1 MSYRKISDFES
12 QLDSIRMFLPAYLH
26 EHGLNVENGKKI
38 CCLNPE
44 HNDHNPSMSMFM
56 AEQGYPLV
64 KCMSCGSTMDIFN
77 AAHVLE
83 NKPMSGPGFVDN
95 TVAYLADKYGIE
107 LVYRKL
113 SEDEVYELNMY
124 QAYEAASN
132 YIVSRHDFNENQL
145 GEMEKRGFD
154 TDFMKKYRIGV
165 CNDVADMRRY
175 LNNLGFKNTFI
186 DEIDLC
192 NPMLFNP
199 SNFIY
204 TICDEFGRP
213 VGFQARNLNY
223 DGVVNEDGKFVNGPK
238 FIGTKNG
245 VKKNIYKK
253 NERLY
258 LLDKAR
264 KTTDS
269 IFVVEGNSDALSLH
283 NHGMTNAVGIC
294 GLDFSEAHLN
304 TLRRNGLYN
313 ITICLDND
321 AAGRQKAIDMLD
333 KVVAKTHDIKFSF
346 VFLPDEYV
354 DGHRVKIDPDEFVR
368 KYGIEKFKEIPRV
381 SSFSWR
387 LSLFEDDDMDPADIC
402 EKMVPIITSEPSSI
416 RREKMISELSV
427 FTGYS
432 DRVIRDEVNKSEREK
447 DRRSQ
452 DSKRLIVE
460 KLIKDLSSDSGN
472 DSEILLSEALSNIGQ
487 INQMNN
493 TDIMDTS
500 ARVNNIL
507 GIKEYQEDPSSGK
520 YTDWG
525 GDMPILSATTD
536 GDIQEKVVFIGG
548 SSNSGKTSWQV
559 NLSWRIVENN
569 PHAMVIFLSIDDSA
583 KELLP
588 RFICYDAAKRARD
601 NGNMDVFDALN
612 INKFAK
618 PELYKDSR
626 EYPMILEEREIFFR
640 KFLSYAREDRF
651 IIYDSVD
658 GRSLAFI
665 KTLMAN
671 YRDKYPGRHIYF
683 FIDNFHLIQVPT
695 ERSGREKFQHIS
707 HELKA
712 YSVEFGLTVVSTV
725 EYTKMPPETR
735 PHNNNIAESNSLV
748 YDSNLIMHGWN
759 ELHGLREN
767 AVAYHIDYSEDETH
781 RRKPLV
787 IWSIGKNKVASF
799 KGDIPTRFW
808 PEKAYFEEMTQREF
822 DALIQQN
829 TAAKQNAA
837 QNVQQ

>member
-1 MSYRKISDFES
+1 MSYRKISDFEN

-38 CCLNPE
+38 CCLNPD

-83 NKPMSGPGFVDN
+83 DKPMSGSRFVDN

-132 YIVSRHDFNENQL
+132 YITSRTDLNEGQIA
-145 GEMEKRGFD
+145 EMEKRQFSP
-154 TDFMKKYRIGV
+154 DFMKRYRIGV
-165 CNDVADMRRY
+165 CNDVAAMRHH
-175 LNNLGFKNTFI
+175 LNTLGFKNTFI

-192 NPMLFNP
+192 NPALFSP

-213 VGFQARNLNY
+213 VGFQARNLIY
-223 DGVVNEDGKFVNGPK
+223 DGVVNEEGRLVNGPK

-245 VKKNIYKK
+245 IKKNIYKK
-253 NERLY
+253 GERLY

-264 KTTDS
+264 KTTES
-269 IFVVEGNSDALSLH
+269 IFIVEGNSDALSLH
-283 NHGMTNAVGIC
+283 NNGMFNAVGIC
-294 GLDFSEAHLN
+294 GLEFSEAHLN
-304 TLRRNGLYN
+304 TLRRNGLYD
-313 ITICLDND
+313 ITMCLDND
-321 AAGRQKAIDMLD
+321 AAGRNKAVEMLD
-333 KVVAKTHDIKFSF
+333 KVISKTHDIKFSF
-346 VFLPDEYV
+346 IFLPDEYV
-354 DGHRVKIDPDEFVR
+354 DGVKTKVDPDEFIR
-368 KYGIEKFKEIPRV
+368 KHGIEEFKKLPRV

-387 LSLFEDDDMDPADIC
+387 LSLFEDEDMDAADIC

-447 DRRSQ
+447 DRRCE
-452 DSKRLIVE
+452 DSKRLIID
-460 KLIKDLSSDSGN
+460 KLVKDLSSDSK
-472 DSEILLSEALSNIGQ
+472 DAESLLGEALSNIGQ
-487 INQMNN
+487 INHMNN

-507 GIKEYQEDPSSGK
+507 GIKEYQEDPTSGK

-525 GDMPILSATTD
+525 DDMPILSAATD
-536 GDIQEKVVFIGG
+536 GDIQEKVIFIGG

-588 RFICYDAAKRARD
+588 RFISYDASKRARD
-601 NGNMDVFDALN
+601 NSNLDVFDTIN

-626 EYPMILEEREIFFR
+626 EYPLILEEREIFFR

-683 FIDNFHLIQVPT
+683 FIDNFHLIQVPADW
-695 ERSGREKFQHIS
+695 SGREKFQHIS

-712 YSVEFGLTVVSTV
+712 YSVEYGLTVVSTV
-725 EYTKMPPETR
+725 EYTKMPPDVR

-759 ELHGLREN
+759 ELHGLREK
-767 AVAYHIDYSEDETH
+767 AIAYHLDYSEEES
-781 RRKPLV
+781 RRKKPLV
-787 IWSIGKNKVASF
+787 LWSIGKNKVASF

-808 PEKAYFEEMTQREF
+808 PEKAYFEEMSPKEF
-822 DALIQQN
+822 EALIQQN
-829 TAAKQNAA
+829 KAAMENQPNAS
-837 QNVQQ
+837 Q

>member
-1 MSYRKISDFES
+1 MSYRKISDFEN

-38 CCLNPE
+38 CCLNPD

-83 NKPMSGPGFVDN
+83 DKPMSGPGFVDN

-132 YIVSRHDFNENQL
+132 YITSRTDLNEKQIA
-145 GEMEKRGFD
+145 EMEKRQFSP
-154 TDFMKKYRIGV
+154 DFMKRYRIGV
-165 CNDVADMRRY
+165 CNDVGAMRHH
-175 LNNLGFKNTFI
+175 LNTLGFKNTFI

-192 NPMLFNP
+192 NPALFSP

-213 VGFQARNLNY
+213 VGFQARNLIY
-223 DGVVNEDGKFVNGPK
+223 DGVVNDEGRLVNGPK

-245 VKKNIYKK
+245 IKKNIYKK
-253 NERLY
+253 GERLY

-264 KTTDS
+264 KTTES
-269 IFVVEGNSDALSLH
+269 IFIVEGNSDALSLH
-283 NHGMTNAVGIC
+283 NNGMFNAVGIC
-294 GLDFSEAHLN
+294 GLEFSEAHLN
-304 TLRRNGLYN
+304 TLRRNGLYD
-313 ITICLDND
+313 ITMCLDND
-321 AAGRQKAIDMLD
+321 AAGRNKAVEMLD
-333 KVVAKTHDIKFSF
+333 KVISKTHDIKFSF

-354 DGHRVKIDPDEFVR
+354 DGVRTKVDPDEFIR
-368 KYGIEKFKEIPRV
+368 KYGIEEFKKLPRV

-387 LSLFEDDDMDPADIC
+387 LSLFEDEDMDAADIC

-447 DRRSQ
+447 DRRCE
-452 DSKRLIVE
+452 DSKRLIID
-460 KLIKDLSSDSGN
+460 KLVKDLSSDSK
-472 DSEILLSEALSNIGQ
+472 DAESLLGEALSNIGQ
-487 INQMNN
+487 INHMNN

-507 GIKEYQEDPSSGK
+507 GIKEYQEDPTSGK

-525 GDMPILSATTD
+525 GDMPILSAATD
-536 GDIQEKVVFIGG
+536 GDIQEKVIFIGG

-588 RFICYDAAKRARD
+588 RFISYDASKRARD
-601 NGNMDVFDALN
+601 NSNLDIFDTIN

-618 PELYKDSR
+618 PE
-626 EYPMILEEREIFFR
+626 F
-640 KFLSYAREDRF
+640 
-651 IIYDSVD
+651 
-658 GRSLAFI
+658 GR
-665 KTLMAN
+665 T
-671 YRDKYPGRHIYF
+671 
-683 FIDNFHLIQVPT
+683 
-695 ERSGREKFQHIS
+695 
-707 HELKA
+707 
-712 YSVEFGLTVVSTV
+712 
-725 EYTKMPPETR
+725 
-735 PHNNNIAESNSLV
+735 
-748 YDSNLIMHGWN
+748 
-759 ELHGLREN
+759 
-767 AVAYHIDYSEDETH
+767 
-781 RRKPLV
+781 
-787 IWSIGKNKVASF
+787 
-799 KGDIPTRFW
+799 
-808 PEKAYFEEMTQREF
+808 
-822 DALIQQN
+822 
-829 TAAKQNAA
+829 
-837 QNVQQ
+837 

>member
-38 CCLNPE
+38 CCLNPD
-44 HNDHNPSMSMFM
+44 HNDHHPSMSMFM

-83 NKPMSGPGFVDN
+83 DKPMSGPGFVDN

-113 SEDEVYELNMY
+113 SEDEIYELNMY
-124 QAYEAASN
+124 QAYEATSN
-132 YIVSRHDFNENQL
+132 YIVSQTDLNDKQL
-145 GEMEKRGFD
+145 GEMEKRGFSRE
-154 TDFMKKYRIGV
+154 FMKKYRIGI
-165 CNDVADMRRY
+165 CNDVVDLRKY

-223 DGVVNEDGKFVNGPK
+223 DGVVNEDGKLINGPK

-258 LLDKAR
+258 LLDKAK

-313 ITICLDND
+313 VTICLDND
-321 AAGRQKAIDMLD
+321 EAGRQKAIDMLD

-354 DGHRVKIDPDEFVR
+354 DGVRVKIDPDEFVR

-387 LSLFEDDDMDPADIC
+387 LSLFEDEDMDPADIC

-416 RREKMISELSV
+416 RREKMISELSI

-447 DRRSQ
+447 TRRSE
-452 DSKRLIVE
+452 DSKRAIVD
-460 KLIKDLSSDSGN
+460 KLIKDLSNDSGN
-472 DSEILLSEALSNIGQ
+472 QSELLLSEALSNIGQ
-487 INQMNN
+487 INQMNS

-588 RFICYDAAKRARD
+588 RFISYDAAKRAKD
-601 NGNMDVFDALN
+601 NGNMDIFNAIN

-618 PELYKDSR
+618 PELYKGSR
-626 EYPMILEEREIFFR
+626 EYPMILEEREVFFR

-665 KTLMAN
+665 RTLMSN

-695 ERSGREKFQHIS
+695 EKSGREKFQHIS

-725 EYTKMPPETR
+725 EYTKMPADVR

-759 ELHGLREN
+759 ELHGLREK
-767 AVAYHIDYSEDETH
+767 AVAYHIDYSEEDEVH
-781 RRKPLV
+781 RKKPLV

-808 PEKAYFEEMTQREF
+808 PEKAYFEEMAPREF
-822 DALIQQN
+822 EALIAQN
-829 TAAKQNAA
+829 TAIAQDGFN
-837 QNVQQ
+837 QNV

>member
-1 MSYRKISDFES
+1 MSYRKISDFEN

-38 CCLNPE
+38 CCLNPD

-64 KCMSCGSTMDIFN
+64 KCLSCGSTMDIFN

-83 NKPMSGPGFVDN
+83 DKPMSGPGFVDN

-113 SEDEVYELNMY
+113 SDDEVYELNMY

-132 YIVSRHDFNENQL
+132 YITSRTDFNEKQIA
-145 GEMEKRGFD
+145 EMEKRQFSP
-154 TDFMKKYRIGV
+154 DFMKRYRIGV
-165 CNDVADMRRY
+165 CNDVVAMRHH
-175 LNNLGFKNTFI
+175 LNTLGFKNTFI

-192 NPMLFNP
+192 NPALFSP
-199 SNFIY
+199 SSFIY

-213 VGFQARNLNY
+213 VGFQARNLAY
-223 DGVVNEDGKFVNGPK
+223 DGVVNEEGRLVNGPK

-245 VKKNIYKK
+245 IKKNIYKK
-253 NERLY
+253 GERLY

-264 KTTDS
+264 KATES
-269 IFVVEGNSDALSLH
+269 IFIVEGNSDALSLH
-283 NHGMTNAVGIC
+283 NNGMFNAVGIC
-294 GLDFSEAHLN
+294 GLEFSEAHLN
-304 TLRRNGLYN
+304 TLRRNGLYD
-313 ITICLDND
+313 ITMCLDND
-321 AAGRQKAIDMLD
+321 AAGRNKAVEMLD
-333 KVVAKTHDIKFSF
+333 KVISKTHDIKFSF

-354 DGHRVKIDPDEFVR
+354 DGVKTKVDPDEFIR
-368 KYGIEKFKEIPRV
+368 KHGIEEFKKLPRV

-387 LSLFEDDDMDPADIC
+387 LSLFEDEDMDAADIC

-447 DRRSQ
+447 DRRCE
-452 DSKRLIVE
+452 DSKRLIID
-460 KLIKDLSSDSGN
+460 KLVKDLSSDSK
-472 DSEILLSEALSNIGQ
+472 DAESLLGEALSNIGQ
-487 INQMNN
+487 INHMNN

-507 GIKEYQEDPSSGK
+507 GIKEYQEDPTSGK

-525 GDMPILSATTD
+525 GDMPILSAATD
-536 GDIQEKVVFIGG
+536 GDIQEKVIFIGG

-588 RFICYDAAKRARD
+588 RFISYDASKRARD
-601 NGNMDVFDALN
+601 NSNMDVFDTIN

-626 EYPMILEEREIFFR
+626 EYPLILEEREIFFR

-683 FIDNFHLIQVPT
+683 FIDNFHLIQVPSDW
-695 ERSGREKFQHIS
+695 SGREKFQHIS

-712 YSVEFGLTVVSTV
+712 YSVEYGLTVVSTV
-725 EYTKMPPETR
+725 EYTKMAPETR

-759 ELHGLREN
+759 ELHGLREK
-767 AVAYHIDYSEDETH
+767 AIAYHLDYSEEES
-781 RRKPLV
+781 RRKKPLV
-787 IWSIGKNKVASF
+787 LWSIGKNKVASF

-808 PEKAYFEEMTQREF
+808 PEKAYFEEMSPKEF
-822 DALIQQN
+822 EALIQQN
-829 TAAKQNAA
+829 KAAMENQPNAS
-837 QNVQQ
+837 Q

>member
-1 MSYRKISDFES
+1 MSYRKISDFEN

-26 EHGLNVENGKKI
+26 EHRLNVENGKKI
-38 CCLNPE
+38 CCLNPD

-83 NKPMSGPGFVDN
+83 DKPMSGPGFVDN

-107 LVYRKL
+107 LIYRKL

-132 YIVSRHDFNENQL
+132 YITSRTDLNERQIA
-145 GEMEKRGFD
+145 EMEKRQFSP
-154 TDFMKKYRIGV
+154 DFMKRYRIGV
-165 CNDVADMRRY
+165 CNDVAAMRHH
-175 LNNLGFKNTFI
+175 LNTLGFKNTFI

-192 NPMLFNP
+192 NPALFSP

-213 VGFQARNLNY
+213 VGFQARNLIY
-223 DGVVNEDGKFVNGPK
+223 DGVVNDEGRLVNGPK

-245 VKKNIYKK
+245 IKKNIYKK
-253 NERLY
+253 GERLY

-264 KTTDS
+264 KTTES
-269 IFVVEGNSDALSLH
+269 IFIVEGNSDALSLH
-283 NHGMTNAVGIC
+283 NNGMFNAVGIC
-294 GLDFSEAHLN
+294 GLEFSEAHLN
-304 TLRRNGLYN
+304 TLRRNGLYD
-313 ITICLDND
+313 ITMCLDND
-321 AAGRQKAIDMLD
+321 TAGRNKAVEMLD
-333 KVVAKTHDIKFSF
+333 KVISKTHDIKFSF

-354 DGHRVKIDPDEFVR
+354 DGVRTKVDPDEFIR
-368 KYGIEKFKEIPRV
+368 KYGIEEFKKLPRV

-387 LSLFEDDDMDPADIC
+387 LSLFEYEDMDAADIC

-447 DRRSQ
+447 DRRCE
-452 DSKRLIVE
+452 DSKRLIID
-460 KLIKDLSSDSGN
+460 KLVKDLSSDSK
-472 DSEILLSEALSNIGQ
+472 DAESLLGEALSNIGQ
-487 INQMNN
+487 INHMNN

-507 GIKEYQEDPSSGK
+507 GIKEYQEDPTSGK

-525 GDMPILSATTD
+525 GDMPILSAATD
-536 GDIQEKVVFIGG
+536 GDIQEKVIFIGG

-588 RFICYDAAKRARD
+588 RFISYDASKRARD
-601 NGNMDVFDALN
+601 NSNLDVFDTIN

-626 EYPMILEEREIFFR
+626 EYPLILEEREIFFR

-683 FIDNFHLIQVPT
+683 FIDNFHLIQVPADW
-695 ERSGREKFQHIS
+695 SGREKFQHIS

-712 YSVEFGLTVVSTV
+712 YSVEYGLTVVSTV
-725 EYTKMPPETR
+725 EYTKMPPDVR

-759 ELHGLREN
+759 ELHGLREK
-767 AVAYHIDYSEDETH
+767 AIAYHLDYSEEESG
-781 RRKPLV
+781 RKKPLV
-787 IWSIGKNKVASF
+787 LWSIGKNKVASF

-808 PEKAYFEEMTQREF
+808 PEKAYFEEMSPKEF
-822 DALIQQN
+822 EALIQQN
-829 TAAKQNAA
+829 KAAMENQPNAS
-837 QNVQQ
+837 Q